1 MPSEALIYSAQEQA
15 IKTNYVK
22 YHTDKSVNSPSCRMC
37 GEISETISHIVS
49 DDSKL
54 AQKEYKRRHD
64 NVARMVNCKLH
75 EKLNLKNYE
84 KWYLN
89 NPQTISENVYQKL
102 IWDMTLQL
110 WKGDQMLLL

>member
-1 MPSEALIYSAQEQA
+1 
-15 IKTNYVK
+15 
-22 YHTDKSVNSPSCRMC
+22 MC
-37 GEISETISHIVS
+37 GEIGETISHIVS

-84 KWYLN
+84 KW
-89 NPQTISENVYQKL
+89 
-102 IWDMTLQL
+102 
-110 WKGDQMLLL
+110 

>member
-1 MPSEALIYSAQEQA
+1 M
-15 IKTNYVK
+15 
-22 YHTDKSVNSPSCRMC
+22 
-37 GEISETISHIVS
+37 S

-75 EKLNLKNYE
+75 EKFNAKKYE